1 MSWTD
6 SLIRIRNFE
15 IEELRKRMMA
25 IQARRAALEDGIK
38 ALDAEAVREIAHAR
52 DNAEAGWYLIGFR
65 EGIKQRRAQIDTA
78 LRTLAA
84 EETGARD
91 ALSLAFEDLKKVEK
105 AAEGIA
111 AQKAKV
117 IAHKEA
123 QALDEQALRRQ
134 RLAS

>member
-25 IQARRAALEDGIK
+25 IQVRRAALEDAIR
-38 ALDAEAVREIAHAR
+38 ALDAEGVREMAHAR
-52 DNAEAGWYLIGFR
+52 DNADAGWYLIGFR
-65 EGIKQRRAQIDTA
+65 EGLKQRRAKIDA
-78 LRTLAA
+78 DLRTLAA

-105 AAEGIA
+105 AAEGFA
-111 AQKAKV
+111 ATKAKV
-117 IAHKEA
+117 VAQKEA
-123 QALDEQALRRQ
+123 QALDEQALRR
-134 RLAS
+134 RRAVG